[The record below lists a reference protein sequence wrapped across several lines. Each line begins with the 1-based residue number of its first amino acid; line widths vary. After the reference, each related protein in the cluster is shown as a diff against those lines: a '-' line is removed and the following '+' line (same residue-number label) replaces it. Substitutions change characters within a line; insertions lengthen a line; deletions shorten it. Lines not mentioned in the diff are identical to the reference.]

1 MSGQLYSALCVF
13 GVSATPCTPAPI
25 RISHPAFMATAPV
38 LKPTAIEGLAVAAL
52 HARGATGAPLW
63 HAHAATHVLD
73 WLGCAAQGSVSE
85 QGQGMARWLALQARG
100 DVGGDVPT
108 LAGLMANA
116 SDAAAYHGALGSAL
130 EMDDVHR
137 SAVLHPGPVVIPA
150 ALAAC
155 TPSTSGAQ
163 FLNAVLSGY
172 EVMVR
177 VGLALG
183 PEHYKL
189 WHTTST
195 AGSFGAAAAAAAV
208 MGLDLHHTA
217 QALALAGTRASGL
230 WQVRHETQLG
240 KAWHTAGAAR
250 DGLTAAQLA
259 SVGFTGPLGVL
270 DGPAGWF
277 AASATRANASVIFD
291 VRDEPWLTDVSFK
304 PWPACRHAHPAMD
317 ALQSALS
324 MAQQTHTVHATDV
337 QHIAVHTYADALRFC
352 DRPAPQDEAQARF
365 SIQHALAAWLC
376 WGDAQLVH
384 YQDAALVHAPLQALR
399 ERISLH
405 QDAAFHAAYPA
416 HYGARVQITWRDGSQ
431 VQAEVKDTLGDPA
444 RPLSPSALQNKTR
457 LLMGLAQWPQARV
470 QAAIDACADLPSATN
485 LLALHRVIQP

>member
-1 MSGQLYSALCVF
+1 MSGQLYRALFFLSVGRLPF
-13 GVSATPCTPAPI
+13 Q
-25 RISHPAFMATAPV
+25 HPPQIKPQQNAFMANAPA
-38 LKPTAIEGLAVAAL
+38 PHSTAIEGLAVAAVQ
-52 HARGATGAPLW
+52 ARGAAGDDRW
-63 HAHAATHVLD
+63 HARAATHVLD
-73 WLGCAAQGSVSE
+73 WLGCAAHGSVSA
-85 QGQGMARWLALQARG
+85 QGQHMARWLALQARG
-100 DVGGDVPT
+100 AVPT
-108 LAGLMANA
+108 LAGQGVDA
-116 SDAAAYHGALGSAL
+116 SAAAAYHGALGSAL

-155 TPSTSGAQ
+155 TSSTSGAQ
-163 FLNAVLSGY
+163 LLQAVLSGY

-183 PEHYKL
+183 AEHYRL

-208 MGLDLHHTA
+208 MGLDLPHTA

-270 DGPAGWF
+270 DGPSGWF
-277 AASATRANASVIFD
+277 AASAPNANAHMIFD
-291 VRDEPWLTDVSFK
+291 VRDEPWLLDVSFK

-317 ALQSALS
+317 ALQSAL
-324 MAQQTHTVHATDV
+324 AAAGATRAVQAADV
-337 QHIAVHTYADALRFC
+337 QHITVHTYADALRFC

-376 WGDAQLVH
+376 WGEAQLAH
-384 YQDAALVHAPLQALR
+384 YQDKALLDPTLQALR

-405 QDAAFHAAYPA
+405 ADAAFNAAYPA
-416 HYGARVQITWRDGSQ
+416 HYGARVLITWRDGSHS
-431 VQAEVKDTLGDPA
+431 QAEVKDTLGDPA
-444 RPLSPSALQNKTR
+444 RPLSPSALQNKAR
-457 LLMGLAQWPQARV
+457 MLMGLAHWTPARV
-470 QAAIDACADLPSATN
+470 QAAISACAELPHAADLS
-485 LLALHRVIQP
+485 ALHGVIQP